1 MPLFR
6 LLILSLLVA
15 LLLGLVRGVRK
26 RLAHKPANPN
36 PDASTDTNQDIVACH
51 RCGLHIPKSEAI
63 IKDKH
68 HYCCREHS
76 E

>member
-6 LLILSLLVA
+6 LLALSLLIAVA
-15 LLLGLVRGVRK
+15 LFLVRSVRK
-26 RLAHKPANPN
+26 RLTHKPTSSDDNP
-36 PDASTDTNQDIVACH
+36 PPANQDMVACH

-63 IKDKH
+63 AKQN
-68 HYCCREHS
+68 HYFCCREHS